1 MDMFNLA
8 HFSSYELACAD
19 LPTIDVHYI
28 SDKLSTQGPNWPH
41 LTTFVWSVYCVIIV
55 LTIYNSG
62 VQEKSP

>member
-1 MDMFNLA
+1 MDMLNLA
-8 HFSSYELACAD
+8 HFSSYEACAD

-28 SDKLSTQGPNWPH
+28 SDKLLTQGPNWPH
-41 LTTFVWSVYCVIIV
+41 LTTLVWSVYCVIV